1 MGFVHD
7 ICVVVRLL
15 RQGRVFHPSGWTA
28 QCRGGHLVPGR
39 SGAVRTRGVVSG
51 LPGGVRLDYLAGKRE
66 IHSDIVLGLKYPA
79 WLQASSG
86 RTAKCAEVMNTAKV
100 AGLRGVA
107 L

>member
-1 MGFVHD
+1 M
-7 ICVVVRLL
+7 
-15 RQGRVFHPSGWTA
+15 
-28 QCRGGHLVPGR
+28 
-39 SGAVRTRGVVSG
+39 
-51 LPGGVRLDYLAGKRE
+51 RLDYLAGKRE

-86 RTAKCAEVMNTAKV
+86 RTAKCAEIMNTAKV